1 MESSKKLVEILAGD
15 FAKSQSYFN
24 DRSIK
29 NGRMA
34 FKIRSKMVEEIP
46 ANFKRMY
53 KEEDQWCKFCQEQ
66 KLLDQSHCL
75 ECPAWEQLR
84 EGLNLKKIDDLVIFF
99 RKMLAEMSKEEKK
112 KKKGPSGLHG
122 TTPGAAQ

>member
-1 MESSKKLVEILAGD
+1 M
-15 FAKSQSYFN
+15 
-24 DRSIK
+24 
-29 NGRMA
+29 
-34 FKIRSKMVEEIP
+34 
-46 ANFKRMY
+46 
-53 KEEDQWCKFCQEQ
+53 
-66 KLLDQSHCL
+66 LLDQSHCL

-122 TTPGAAQ
+122 TTPGAVQ